1 MAEIRNENG
10 LNDSGLGYYTIKLLQ
25 RIKGLI
31 NSAISALNITQYLKS
46 SDAEST
52 YVQKDGNKGL
62 STNDYTD
69 TDKAKLSEISSG
81 AQVNVIESI
90 KVNNATQSITNKS
103 VNISVPTKVSELNND
118 SGFTSNTGT
127 VTGITM
133 NGQSKGTSGN
143 VDLGTVLTE
152 HQSLAGLVADAQ
164 YVKNDKKIYF
174 KNSSNTNLFYV
185 DTTDFVKDG
194 MIENVSVTNG
204 SLVISFNTDAGKQN
218 ISIPI
223 TDIFNASNY
232 YTKTESDNTFATK
245 SSIPT
250 KVSEL
255 TNDSNFTSNVGTIT
269 GIKMNGVSKGT
280 SGIVD
285 LGTVITAHQDI
296 SGKANAADLATVA
309 TTGNYNDLS
318 NKPDIPTS
326 LSSLSGDATHRLV
339 TDTEKSTWNA
349 KYSKPSTGIPATDL
363 AQSVQDSLTAA
374 NNAIPIT
381 QKGAASGVAPL
392 DGSGKIN
399 DQYLPDSLDDVEHT
413 SNKVTTISSAST
425 DTQYPSAK
433 CMYDVVGDIETAL
446 DILIYGQSSTTIT
459 KGFIFGYKLNRSAA
473 MVATET
479 CVVSAFLPILSSC
492 RSFTC
497 KFSSS
502 GEAESDCSLN
512 MYNESQSYLDYW
524 LANSNPRTITYTRTD
539 VRYLRATFKTA
550 ALDDCYIYDNTNSVF
565 IFKGANVS
573 SI

>member
-1 MAEIRNENG
+1 MAVVRDEKG
-10 LNDSGLGYYTIKLLQ
+10 LNDSGLGYYTTKLLQ

-31 NSAISALNITQYLKS
+31 DSAISALNITQYLKS

-69 TDKAKLSEISSG
+69 TDKSKLGEISSG

-90 KVNNATQSITNKS
+90 KVNNATQAITNKS
-103 VNISVPTKVSELNND
+103 VNISVPTKISQLNND
-118 SGFTSNTGT
+118 SGFTSNIGT
-127 VTGITM
+127 ITGISM
-133 NGQSKGTSGN
+133 NGQSKGTNGDI
-143 VDLGTVLTE
+143 DLGTVITE
-152 HQSLAGLVADAQ
+152 HQSLAGLVASAQ

-250 KVSEL
+250 KVSDL

-269 GIKMNGVSKGT
+269 GIKMNGVIKGT
-280 SGIVD
+280 SDIVD
-285 LGTVITAHQDI
+285 LGNVITAHQDI
-296 SGKANAADLATVA
+296 SDKANSADLATVA

-326 LSSLSGDATHRLV
+326 LSSLSGDSTHRLV
-339 TDTEKSTWNA
+339 TDTEKTTWNA
-349 KYSKPSTGIPATDL
+349 KYSKPSTGIPSTDL

-392 DGSGKIN
+392 DGSGKISE
-399 DQYLPDSLDDVEHT
+399 QYLPSSLDDVEHV
-413 SNKVTTISSAST
+413 SNKVTAISSAST

-446 DILIYGQSSTTIT
+446 DAIINGSST
-459 KGFIFGYKLNRSAA
+459 
-473 MVATET
+473 V
-479 CVVSAFLPILSSC
+479 
-492 RSFTC
+492 
-497 KFSSS
+497 
-502 GEAESDCSLN
+502 
-512 MYNESQSYLDYW
+512 
-524 LANSNPRTITYTRTD
+524 
-539 VRYLRATFKTA
+539 
-550 ALDDCYIYDNTNSVF
+550 
-565 IFKGANVS
+565 
-573 SI
+573 

>member
-1 MAEIRNENG
+1 MAVVRDEKG
-10 LNDSGLGYYTIKLLQ
+10 LNDSGLGYYTTKLLQ

-31 NSAISALNITQYLKS
+31 DSAISALNIAQYLKS

-69 TDKAKLSEISSG
+69 TDKSKLSGISSG

-90 KVNNATQSITNKS
+90 KVNNATQAITNKS
-103 VNISVPTKVSELNND
+103 VNISVPTKVSQLNND
-118 SGFTSNTGT
+118 SGFTSNIGT
-127 VTGITM
+127 ITGISM

-152 HQSLAGLVADAQ
+152 HQSLAGLVASAQ

-174 KNSSNTNLFYV
+174 KNSNDTNLFYV

-232 YTKTESDNTFATK
+232 YTRTESDNTFATK
-245 SSIPT
+245 SSVPT

-269 GIKMNGVSKGT
+269 GIKMNGATKGT

-326 LSSLSGDATHRLV
+326 LSSLSGDSTHRLV
-339 TDTEKSTWNA
+339 TDTEKTTWNA
-349 KYSKPSTGIPATDL
+349 KYSKPSAGIPETDL
-363 AQSVQDSLTAA
+363 AQSVQNSLAAA

-399 DQYLPDSLDDVEHT
+399 EQYLPSSLDDVEHV
-413 SNKVTTISSAST
+413 SNKVTAISSAST

-433 CMYDVVGDIETAL
+433 CMYDVVGDIENAL
-446 DILIYGQSSTTIT
+446 DAIINGTS
-459 KGFIFGYKLNRSAA
+459 N
-473 MVATET
+473 
-479 CVVSAFLPILSSC
+479 
-492 RSFTC
+492 
-497 KFSSS
+497 
-502 GEAESDCSLN
+502 
-512 MYNESQSYLDYW
+512 
-524 LANSNPRTITYTRTD
+524 NS
-539 VRYLRATFKTA
+539 
-550 ALDDCYIYDNTNSVF
+550 
-565 IFKGANVS
+565 
-573 SI
+573 

>member
-1 MAEIRNENG
+1 MAVVRDEKG
-10 LNDSGLGYYTIKLLQ
+10 LNDSGLGYYTTKLLQ

-31 NSAISALNITQYLKS
+31 DSAISALNITQYLKS

-69 TDKAKLSEISSG
+69 TDKSKLSEISSG

-90 KVNNATQSITNKS
+90 KVNNATQAITNKS
-103 VNISVPTKVSELNND
+103 VNISVPTKISQLNND
-118 SGFTSNTGT
+118 SGFTSNIGT
-127 VTGITM
+127 ITGISM
-133 NGQSKGTSGN
+133 NGQSKGTNGDI
-143 VDLGTVLTE
+143 DLGTVLTE
-152 HQSLAGLVADAQ
+152 HQSLAGLVASAQ

-194 MIENVSVTNG
+194 MIENVNVTNG

-269 GIKMNGVSKGT
+269 GIKMNGVIKGT
-280 SGIVD
+280 SDVVD
-285 LGTVITAHQDI
+285 LGNVITAHQDI
-296 SGKANAADLATVA
+296 SDKANSADLATVA

-326 LSSLSGDATHRLV
+326 LSSLSGDSTHRLV
-339 TDTEKSTWNA
+339 TDTEKTTWNA
-349 KYSKPSTGIPATDL
+349 KYNKPSAGIPATDL
-363 AQSVQDSLTAA
+363 AQSVQNSLTAA

-392 DGSGKIN
+392 DGSSKIN
-399 DQYLPDSLDDVEHT
+399 EQYLPSSLNDVEHV
-413 SNKVTTISSAST
+413 SNKVTAISSTST

-446 DILIYGQSSTTIT
+446 DAIINGSST
-459 KGFIFGYKLNRSAA
+459 
-473 MVATET
+473 V
-479 CVVSAFLPILSSC
+479 
-492 RSFTC
+492 
-497 KFSSS
+497 
-502 GEAESDCSLN
+502 
-512 MYNESQSYLDYW
+512 
-524 LANSNPRTITYTRTD
+524 
-539 VRYLRATFKTA
+539 
-550 ALDDCYIYDNTNSVF
+550 
-565 IFKGANVS
+565 
-573 SI
+573 

>member
-1 MAEIRNENG
+1 MAVVRDEKG
-10 LNDSGLGYYTIKLLQ
+10 LNDSGLGYYTTKLLQ

-69 TDKAKLSEISSG
+69 TDKSKLSEISNG

-90 KVNNATQSITNKS
+90 KVNNATQAITNKS
-103 VNISVPTKVSELNND
+103 VNISVPTKVSQLTND
-118 SGFTSNTGT
+118 SGFTNNTGT
-127 VTGITM
+127 ITGITM
-133 NGQSKGTSGN
+133 NGQSKGVTGN

-152 HQSLAGLVADAQ
+152 HQSLAGLVSNAQ

-194 MIENVSVTNG
+194 MIENVSVTGGN
-204 SLVISFNTDAGKQN
+204 LVISFNTDAGKQN

-232 YTKTESDNTFATK
+232 YTRTESDNTFATK

-250 KVSEL
+250 KVSDL

-269 GIKMNGVSKGT
+269 GIKMNGVVKGT
-280 SGIVD
+280 SDIVD

-296 SGKANAADLATVA
+296 SGKANSTDLATVA

-399 DQYLPDSLDDVEHT
+399 EQYLPSSLDDVEHVA
-413 SNKVTTISSAST
+413 NKVTTISSAST

-433 CMYDVVGDIETAL
+433 CMYDIVGDIETAL
-446 DILIYGQSSTTIT
+446 DVIINGSST
-459 KGFIFGYKLNRSAA
+459 
-473 MVATET
+473 V
-479 CVVSAFLPILSSC
+479 
-492 RSFTC
+492 
-497 KFSSS
+497 
-502 GEAESDCSLN
+502 
-512 MYNESQSYLDYW
+512 
-524 LANSNPRTITYTRTD
+524 
-539 VRYLRATFKTA
+539 
-550 ALDDCYIYDNTNSVF
+550 
-565 IFKGANVS
+565 
-573 SI
+573 

>member
-1 MAEIRNENG
+1 MAVVRDEKG
-10 LNDSGLGYYTIKLLQ
+10 LNDSGLGYYTTKLLQ

-31 NSAISALNITQYLKS
+31 DSAISALNITQYLKS

-69 TDKAKLSEISSG
+69 TDKSKLSEISSG

-90 KVNNATQSITNKS
+90 KVNNATQAITNKS
-103 VNISVPTKVSELNND
+103 VNISVPTKVSQLNND
-118 SGFTSNTGT
+118 SGFTSNIGT
-127 VTGITM
+127 ITGISM
-133 NGQSKGTSGN
+133 NGQSKGTNGDI
-143 VDLGTVLTE
+143 DLGTVLTE
-152 HQSLAGLVADAQ
+152 HQSLAGLVASAQ

-269 GIKMNGVSKGT
+269 GIKMNGVIKGT
-280 SGIVD
+280 SDVVD
-285 LGTVITAHQDI
+285 LGNVITAHQDI
-296 SGKANAADLATVA
+296 SDKANSADLATVA

-326 LSSLSGDATHRLV
+326 LSSLSGDSTHRLV
-339 TDTEKSTWNA
+339 TDTEKTTWNA
-349 KYSKPSTGIPATDL
+349 KYNKPSAGIPSTDL
-363 AQSVQDSLTAA
+363 AQSVQNSLTAA

-399 DQYLPDSLDDVEHT
+399 EQYLPSSLDDVEHV

-446 DILIYGQSSTTIT
+446 DAIINGSST
-459 KGFIFGYKLNRSAA
+459 
-473 MVATET
+473 V
-479 CVVSAFLPILSSC
+479 
-492 RSFTC
+492 
-497 KFSSS
+497 
-502 GEAESDCSLN
+502 
-512 MYNESQSYLDYW
+512 
-524 LANSNPRTITYTRTD
+524 
-539 VRYLRATFKTA
+539 
-550 ALDDCYIYDNTNSVF
+550 
-565 IFKGANVS
+565 
-573 SI
+573 

>member
-1 MAEIRNENG
+1 MAVVRDEKG
-10 LNDSGLGYYTIKLLQ
+10 LNDSGLGYYTTKLLQ

-31 NSAISALNITQYLKS
+31 DSAISALNITQYLKS

-69 TDKAKLSEISSG
+69 TDKSKLSEISSG

-90 KVNNATQSITNKS
+90 KVNNATQAITNKS
-103 VNISVPTKVSELNND
+103 VNISVPTKVSQLNND
-118 SGFTSNTGT
+118 SGFTSNIGT
-127 VTGITM
+127 ITGISM
-133 NGQSKGTSGN
+133 NGQSKGTNGDI
-143 VDLGTVLTE
+143 DLGTVLTE
-152 HQSLAGLVADAQ
+152 HQSLAGLVASAQ

-269 GIKMNGVSKGT
+269 GIKMNGVIKGT
-280 SGIVD
+280 SDVVD
-285 LGTVITAHQDI
+285 LGNVITAHQDI
-296 SGKANAADLATVA
+296 SDKANSADLATVA

-326 LSSLSGDATHRLV
+326 LSSLSGDSTHRLV
-339 TDTEKSTWNA
+339 TDTEKTTWNA
-349 KYSKPSTGIPATDL
+349 KYNKPSAGIPSTDL
-363 AQSVQDSLTAA
+363 AQSVQNSLTAA

-399 DQYLPDSLDDVEHT
+399 EQYLPSSLDDVEHV
-413 SNKVTTISSAST
+413 SNKVTAISSAST

-446 DILIYGQSSTTIT
+446 DAIINGSST
-459 KGFIFGYKLNRSAA
+459 
-473 MVATET
+473 V
-479 CVVSAFLPILSSC
+479 
-492 RSFTC
+492 
-497 KFSSS
+497 
-502 GEAESDCSLN
+502 
-512 MYNESQSYLDYW
+512 
-524 LANSNPRTITYTRTD
+524 
-539 VRYLRATFKTA
+539 
-550 ALDDCYIYDNTNSVF
+550 
-565 IFKGANVS
+565 
-573 SI
+573 